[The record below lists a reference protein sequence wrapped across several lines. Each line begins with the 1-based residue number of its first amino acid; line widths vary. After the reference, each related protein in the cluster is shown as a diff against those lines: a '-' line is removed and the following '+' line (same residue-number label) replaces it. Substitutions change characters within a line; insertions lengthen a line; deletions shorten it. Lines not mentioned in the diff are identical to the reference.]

1 MSAFDKLSTPVQQYI
16 YEKCFTQETA
26 IQEAAIPK
34 IMDTDMNYVLVS
46 GTAEGKT
53 EAVLLPAVSLA
64 DFETPGVK
72 MLYLSPLVAL
82 INDQMERFEE
92 LCEHLG
98 VRVTKW
104 HGEAKQSRKNALL
117 KDPNGVVLMTPESL
131 EGMFQCHPEL
141 LPELFGNLQFVVVDE
156 IHYFIGT
163 DRGQHIRSLLHR
175 LGQVCEKPFRWF
187 GLSATLGG
195 DYQAVKEFLG
205 NSDNTKVLLD
215 ASSRPTNVEFNY
227 FPAEER
233 GKIPEEAIN
242 CISTLIEG
250 KRAMVYPNSR
260 NVVEELAVK
269 MKALGHL
276 NVYSHHSSV
285 SKDER
290 ESAEEF
296 AREVGEQDMAIF
308 CTSTCELGIDF
319 GKIVLIVQYNA
330 VPSVSSLVQRAGR
343 SGRRSGVAN
352 IAFVNTDP
360 WCLLQNLACWNLY
373 KNGTIEAPDTKV
385 LWYKTVVHQLLS
397 IVKEKKEINR
407 EDLTAQILA
416 NPAFSYCRQDE
427 VESIIEKLIADSI
440 LEDLDGSLVIGTEG
454 ERYVGKRDS
463 YIAFDAPRN
472 YRVLADN
479 HLVGE
484 FEPNVELKTGAC
496 LYLSARAWEI
506 TGIDRGKYIVHVKES
521 AGGKK
526 PRYTSQG
533 VIVCPEVEREM
544 CRILTSSEQSEY
556 LTPEVNQVIGEL
568 QAELKKCSII
578 GNGVPYYVSSVNQ
591 FCFAPFAGTKVF
603 NALALMFNALSDG
616 YFLSINLS
624 RNEFV
629 DKCRQLINETPDIVA
644 IIRERIEKGEIEITS
659 RLGKLLPV
667 ELQAKMEASQ
677 KYDVEGAISLLKSFV
692 RDSNEEI
699 N

>member
-1 MSAFDKLSTPVQQYI
+1 MGAFNKLSIPVQQYI
-16 YEKCFTQETA
+16 YDKGFTQETA
-26 IQEAAIPK
+26 IQEVAIPK
-34 IMDTDMNYVLVS
+34 IMDTDLNYVLVS

-53 EAVLLPAVSLA
+53 EAVLLPTVSLA
-64 DFETPGVK
+64 NFETPVVK
-72 MLYLSPLVAL
+72 MLYISPLVAL

-117 KDPNGVVLMTPESL
+117 KAPNGVVLMTPESL
-131 EGMFQCHPEL
+131 EGLFQCHPEL
-141 LPELFGNLQFVVVDE
+141 LSELFGNLQFVIVDE

-163 DRGQHIRSLLHR
+163 DRGQQVRSLLHR
-175 LGQVCEKPFRWF
+175 LEQVCEKPFRWF

-215 ASSRPTNVEFNY
+215 ASSRLTNVEFNY
-227 FPAEER
+227 FPTKER
-233 GKIPEEAIN
+233 GKIPEEAVN
-242 CISTLIEG
+242 CISARIEG
-250 KRAMVYPNSR
+250 KRAMVYPNTR
-260 NVVEELAVK
+260 NIVEELAVK
-269 MKALGHL
+269 MKALGHQ
-276 NVYSHHSSV
+276 NVYSHHSTV

-290 ESAEEF
+290 ESAESF
-296 AREVGEQDMAIF
+296 AREVGDQDMAIF

-319 GKIVLIVQYNA
+319 GNIDLIVQYNA

-352 IAFVNTDP
+352 IAFVNTEP
-360 WCLLQNLACWNLY
+360 WGLLQNIACWNLY
-373 KNGTIEAPDTKV
+373 KNGMIEAPDTKV

-397 IVKEKKEINR
+397 IVKEKKEISR
-407 EDLTAQILA
+407 DDLAVQMLA
-416 NPAFSYCRQDE
+416 NPAFSYCKQE
-427 VESIIEKLIADSI
+427 ELESIIEKLITDNI
-440 LEDLDGSLVIGTEG
+440 LEDLDGSLIIGTEG
-454 ERYVGKRDS
+454 EQHVGKRDS
-463 YIAFDAPRN
+463 YIVFDAPRN
-472 YRVLADN
+472 YRVMADN

-484 FEPNVELKTGAC
+484 FEPNIELKTGAC

-506 TGIDRGKYIVHVKES
+506 TGIDRDKYIVHVKES
-521 AGGKK
+521 TGGKK

-533 VIVCPEVEREM
+533 AIVCPEIEREM
-544 CRILTSSEQSEY
+544 CRILTSNEQSEY
-556 LTPEVNQVIGEL
+556 LTPEVNQIIGEL
-568 QAELKKCSII
+568 QAELKKCKVI
-578 GNGVPYYVSSVNQ
+578 GDGVPCYVSAANQ

-603 NALALMFNALSDG
+603 NTLALMFNAMSSG
-616 YFLSINLS
+616 YFLSVNITQ
-624 RNEFV
+624 NEFIA
-629 DKCRQLINETPDIVA
+629 KCRQFIEETPDIEA
-644 IIRERIEKGEIEITS
+644 IIRKRIEDGEFEITS

-677 KYDVEGAISLLKSFV
+677 KYDVEGAITLLKSFV
-692 RDSNEEI
+692 GNSNEES